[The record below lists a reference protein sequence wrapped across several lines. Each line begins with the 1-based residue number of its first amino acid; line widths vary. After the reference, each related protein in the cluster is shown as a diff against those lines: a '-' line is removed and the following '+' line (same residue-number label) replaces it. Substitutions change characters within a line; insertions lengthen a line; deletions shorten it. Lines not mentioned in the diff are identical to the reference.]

1 MEKRESTISSLRFIN
16 YIVNEVKF
24 KSNRVKNDERV
35 WKLTFDIKNSTK
47 INKERNK
54 MEIIL
59 RVNVFKG
66 QEESPFNMEVELIGY
81 FELDGED
88 DITRYEAN
96 AIAIMYPYLR
106 AIVSTYTASA
116 NVSPVILPA
125 INVNAMLKRRK
136 GEDNKEEL

>member
-16 YIVNEVKF
+16 YIVNDVKF
-24 KSNRVKNDERV
+24 KSNKIQDDKKVL
-35 WKLTFDIKNSTK
+35 KLTFDIVNSTK
-47 INKERNK
+47 VNKERDK

-59 RVNVFKG
+59 KLNVFKG
-66 QEESPFNMEVELIGY
+66 QEESPFNMEVEISGF
-81 FELDGED
+81 FELEGED

-125 INVNAMLKRRK
+125 INVNAMLK
-136 GEDNKEEL
+136 NKKENKYEN

>member
-16 YIVNEVKF
+16 YIVNDVKF
-24 KSNRVKNDERV
+24 KSNKIQDDKKVL
-35 WKLTFDIKNSTK
+35 KLTFDIVNSTK
-47 INKERNK
+47 VNKERDK

-59 RVNVFKG
+59 KLNVFKG
-66 QEESPFNMEVELIGY
+66 QEESPFNMEVEISGF
-81 FELDGED
+81 FELEGED

-116 NVSPVILPA
+116 NISPVILPA
-125 INVNAMLKRRK
+125 INVNAMLKNRK
-136 GEDNKEEL
+136 ENKKEN

>member
-16 YIVNEVKF
+16 YIVNEVNF
-24 KSNRVKNDERV
+24 KSNRVKDDKKV
-35 WKLTFDIKNSTK
+35 WKLTFDITNNTK

-54 MEIIL
+54 MEITL
-59 RVNVFKG
+59 KVNVFKG

-88 DITRYEAN
+88 DIIRYEAN

-125 INVNAMLKRRK
+125 INVNAMLKRK
-136 GEDNKEEL
+136 KEEENQEEN

>member
-16 YIVNEVKF
+16 YIVNEVNF
-24 KSNRVKNDERV
+24 KSNRVKDDKKV
-35 WKLTFDIKNSTK
+35 WKLTFDITNNTK

-54 MEIIL
+54 MEITL
-59 RVNVFKG
+59 KVNVFKG

-88 DITRYEAN
+88 DIIRYEAN

-125 INVNAMLKRRK
+125 INVNAMLKRK
-136 GEDNKEEL
+136 KEEENKEEN

>member
-16 YIVNEVKF
+16 YIVNEVNF
-24 KSNRVKNDERV
+24 KSNRVKDDKKV
-35 WKLTFDIKNSTK
+35 WKLTFDITNNTK

-54 MEIIL
+54 MEITL
-59 RVNVFKG
+59 KVNVFKG

-88 DITRYEAN
+88 DIIRYEAN

-125 INVNAMLKRRK
+125 INVNAMLKRK
-136 GEDNKEEL
+136 KEEDNK

>member
-16 YIVNEVKF
+16 YIVNEVNF
-24 KSNRVKNDERV
+24 KSNRVKDDKKV
-35 WKLTFDIKNSTK
+35 WKLTFDITNNTK

-54 MEIIL
+54 MEITL
-59 RVNVFKG
+59 KVNVFKG

-106 AIVSTYTASA
+106 AIISTYTASA

-125 INVNAMLKRRK
+125 INVNAMLKRK
-136 GEDNKEEL
+136 KEENNQEEN

>member
-1 MEKRESTISSLRFIN
+1 MEKRESAISSLRFIN
-16 YIVNEVKF
+16 YIVNEVNF
-24 KSNRVKNDERV
+24 KSNRVKDDKKV
-35 WKLTFDIKNSTK
+35 WKLTFDITNSTK

-54 MEIIL
+54 MEITL

-125 INVNAMLKRRK
+125 INVNAMLKRK
-136 GEDNKEEL
+136 KEEDNKEEN

>member
-16 YIVNEVKF
+16 YVVNDVKF
-24 KSNRVKNDERV
+24 KSNKIQDDKKVL
-35 WKLTFDIKNSTK
+35 KLTFDIVNSTK
-47 INKERNK
+47 VNKERDK
-54 MEIIL
+54 MEIISKL
-59 RVNVFKG
+59 NVFKG
-66 QEESPFNMEVELIGY
+66 QEESPFNMEVEISGF
-81 FELDGED
+81 FELEGED

-125 INVNAMLKRRK
+125 INVNAMLKNRK
-136 GEDNKEEL
+136 ENKKEN

>member
-16 YIVNEVKF
+16 YIVNDVKF
-24 KSNRVKNDERV
+24 KSNKIQDDKKVL
-35 WKLTFDIKNSTK
+35 KLTFDIVNSTK
-47 INKERNK
+47 VNKERDK

-59 RVNVFKG
+59 KLNIFKG
-66 QEESPFNMEVELIGY
+66 QEESPFNMEVEISGF
-81 FELDGED
+81 FELEGED

-125 INVNAMLKRRK
+125 INVNAMLKNRK
-136 GEDNKEEL
+136 ENKKEN